1 MGEESS
7 TSQPLRSR
15 RAGIAC
21 ERGMTRLRSTLD
33 AVAEFLLHLH
43 TPDEP
48 VWRYFWPVLTLALR
62 EAQAA
67 VALSGD
73 FVMAPDEIMQIRNRN
88 TA

>member
-1 MGEESS
+1 MGEGSS
-7 TSQPLRSR
+7 TSQPLHDR
-15 RAGIAC
+15 RAGTAC

-43 TPDEP
+43 TPDET
-48 VWRYFWPVLTLALR
+48 VWKYFWPVLTLALR